1 MVKVIIAVL
10 RLCSLTLVVV
20 MIDVTAIRGKSSNI
34 HNDCN
39 GSSCFSS
46 SRNHRRAEFGLEPN
60 QLNNNP
66 EDNTDTGPNNNF
78 LRKKSSSRSSKVLE
92 ESNEEEEMSGMR
104 SYNDEKKN
112 EDDNSSG
119 AATLTDV
126 PTEDLNFKQLH
137 NKLSEMDSGGPPPM
151 HWTLVEEIIVERRK
165 LR

>member
-20 MIDVTAIRGKSSNI
+20 MIDVTAIRGKSSYI

-39 GSSCFSS
+39 GSSCFFS
-46 SRNHRRAEFGLEPN
+46 SRNHRRAEFDLEPN

-92 ESNEEEEMSGMR
+92 ESNEEE
-104 SYNDEKKN
+104 
-112 EDDNSSG
+112 SS
-119 AATLTDV
+119 
-126 PTEDLNFKQLH
+126 E
-137 NKLSEMDSGGPPPM
+137 
-151 HWTLVEEIIVERRK
+151 
-165 LR
+165 

>member
-66 EDNTDTGPNNNF
+66 EDNNDAVPNNF

-92 ESNEEEEMSGMR
+92 ESNEEEEMLGMR
-104 SYNDEKKN
+104 LYNDEKKN
-112 EDDNSSG
+112 EDDNPFG

>member
-46 SRNHRRAEFGLEPN
+46 SSRNHRRAEFGLEPN

-66 EDNTDTGPNNNF
+66 EDNNDAVPNNF

-92 ESNEEEEMSGMR
+92 ESNEEEEMLGMR
-104 SYNDEKKN
+104 LYNDEKKN
-112 EDDNSSG
+112 GDDNPFG

>member
-20 MIDVTAIRGKSSNI
+20 MIDVTAIRGKSSYI

-46 SRNHRRAEFGLEPN
+46 SRDHRRAEFGLEPN
-60 QLNNNP
+60 QLNNNH
-66 EDNTDTGPNNNF
+66 EDNNDTVPNNF

-92 ESNEEEEMSGMR
+92 ESNEEEEMLGMR
-104 SYNDEKKN
+104 LYNDEKKN
-112 EDDNSSG
+112 EDDNPFG